1 MGTPPP
7 HPIILLIEDSDED
20 YVAFARSIDRT
31 GLKLTLHRCRDGD
44 EALEFLFLRGR
55 HANPSTAPRPSL
67 ILLDLNLPGTDGRE
81 VLARVKQDERL
92 RAIPI
97 IVLTSSTNPRDVS
110 ECYEQGANGYQVKS
124 VDYEH
129 FSRDVQRTVDY
140 WFGTAVIP
148 TPAA

>member
-1 MGTPPP
+1 MRTQAP

-20 YVAFARSIDRT
+20 YVAFSRSMDRT
-31 GLKLTLHRCRDGD
+31 GLKHTLHRCRDGD

-55 HANPSTAPRPSL
+55 HANRETAPRPSL

-81 VLARVKQDERL
+81 VLARVKQDEQL

-97 IVLTSSTNPRDVS
+97 VVLTSSDNPRDVS
-110 ECYEQGANGYQVKS
+110 GCYEQGANGYQVKS
-124 VDYEH
+124 VDYER
-129 FSRDVQRTVDY
+129 FSRDVQRTVEY